1 MAVFNLL
8 PHAHHPPRLV
18 KGVSVN
24 VARTPEGGLWL
35 EYGVNGAATL
45 KLPKGRQPARADDLW
60 RTTCFELFLMFDNQE
75 HYVEF
80 NFSPSTQWAAYGFDG
95 HREGRTVLDIDPP
108 EIERRPDGIAVTCNL
123 AAFPR
128 GAHRMGLSAVIE
140 EEGGVLSYWA
150 LAHPPGAPDFHHPA
164 CFAATLPPPA
174 AR

>member
-1 MAVFNLL
+1 MILTPHPDCPPLAVRQITATVLRINN
-8 PHAHHPPRLV
+8 RLELTYAV
-18 KGVSVN
+18 HRPDLVVWPNQAKSDRG
-24 VARTPEGGLWL
+24 
-35 EYGVNGAATL
+35 
-45 KLPKGRQPARADDLW
+45 DDLW
-60 RTTCFELFLMFDNQE
+60 RTTCFELFLMFDDQE

-128 GAHRMGLSAVIE
+128 GEHRMGLSAVIE

-164 CFAATLPPPA
+164 CFAATLPSPA
-174 AR
+174 GP